1 MSTGCPCCCCC
12 CRPRVRTPPSSALS
26 TPCTSHPS
34 ISAATW
40 KAFSGA
46 PVSSEDSAPDPERLV
61 LPMTLVYFFFRRGGP
76 CAWVHGARTDRHPPR
91 TAAPPA
97 HCSTYATIGILPPV
111 NGTMKNLR
119 RGPTHRRSE
128 WDHRAMDG
136 AIFFCCYPS
145 TYDIESSNISR
156 TMIAKT
162 CIAKPSVTARFAS
175 AAPIRPS
182 RVCRAVHVRAH
193 CVRDTMRFE

>member
-1 MSTGCPCCCCC
+1 MDARRTN
-12 CRPRVRTPPSSALS
+12 RPT
-26 TPCTSHPS
+26 
-34 ISAATW
+34 
-40 KAFSGA
+40 
-46 PVSSEDSAPDPERLV
+46 
-61 LPMTLVYFFFRRGGP
+61 
-76 CAWVHGARTDRHPPR
+76 
-91 TAAPPA
+91 PPA
-97 HCSTYATIGILPPV
+97 HCSPPRALQFICYNRHTSTREWNNEKSSTWPHAPV
-111 NGTMKNLR
+111 
-119 RGPTHRRSE
+119 RSE
-128 WDHRAMDG
+128 WDHRAIDG